1 MPYQTKRGTWERSS
15 RLGHVPIVESEFVKG
30 RLRGYKVYSQETARD
45 VAQELVISAD
55 ELPDPGPPP
64 KWALSFDGSAQE
76 VAIREEYPS
85 TRLGYIQIA
94 GVLLFLEELSN
105 QRQRVFVDPAA
116 VRQAAQES
124 LVSIVLP
131 SSNVCRKDLTS
142 VRESWR
148 AEVFELFRDYEV
160 EGQPI
165 LEFFF
170 RLLRLGGRT
179 SPSGEAIILDRC
191 PVTRG
196 CPARGISVSKEG
208 SPCPSCGTM
217 LYPTDSL
224 RLHEEVQELGTN
236 VTPLGRLQSVLE
248 HLVMLCYLDYLLE
261 RLPRV
266 LSSVALISDG
276 PLALFGPQA
285 PLKRAIESYLV
296 FAARQ
301 LAQAKHRPPI
311 VVGIE
316 KTGQFAEHAAQLAGH
331 LPTRTLVRLPDS
343 YIYQRILT
351 TRSSPSSAFGED
363 TYYGRKFFY
372 KSATGQMLTITVPSL
387 DPTAGGPPDR
397 DDPGHYSTLSSTL
410 ALLDEVGTR
419 LYEDALIPVALAHSY
434 ASIPLGTGSRV
445 LTLLSRELLG
455 DEG

>member
-15 RLGHVPIVESEFVKG
+15 RLGHVPIVESEFVKS
-30 RLRGYKVYSQETARD
+30 RLRGYRVYSGETARD
-45 VAQELVISAD
+45 VAHDLVVSAD
-55 ELPDPGPPP
+55 DLPDPGPPP
-64 KWALSFDGSAQE
+64 KWALSFDGSTQE

-85 TRLGYIQIA
+85 TRLGYIQVA
-94 GVLLFLEELSN
+94 GVLVFLDELWS
-105 QRQRVFVDPAA
+105 QRQRRFVDPAA

-142 VRESWR
+142 VRASWR
-148 AEVFELFRDYEV
+148 VEVFELFRDYTV

-165 LEFFF
+165 LDFFF
-170 RLLRLGGRT
+170 RLLQLGSRT
-179 SPSGEAIILDRC
+179 SPSGEAIMLDRC
-191 PVTRG
+191 PATSG
-196 CPARGISVSKEG
+196 CSAHDIAVPREG
-208 SPCPSCGTM
+208 SACPGCGTM

-224 RLHEEVQELGTN
+224 RVHEEVRELNTN

-248 HLVMLCYLDYLLE
+248 HIVMLCYLNYLLE

-285 PLKRAIESYLV
+285 PLKRAIESYLL
-296 FAARQ
+296 FAAQQ
-301 LAQAKHRPPI
+301 LARANHRPPI

-316 KTGQFAEHAAQLAGH
+316 KTGQFAEHAAQLAPY

-343 YIYQRILT
+343 YIFERILT

-372 KSATGQMLTITVPSL
+372 KSATGQMLTITIPCL
-387 DPTAGGPPDR
+387 DPTAVGARDR
-397 DDPGHYSTLSSTL
+397 DDPAHYGTLSSTL
-410 ALLDEVGTR
+410 ALLDEVGTK
-419 LYEDALIPVALAHSY
+419 LYEDALIPVALAHTY

-455 DEG
+455 DDG